1 MPLMEKVIDTC
12 AYSREVGTA
21 AFRYK
26 NYGVIVHARDLII
39 FNADNEAA
47 GVEVIDFL
55 KNTLDSAGNIT
66 GKIKTY

>member
-1 MPLMEKVIDTC
+1 MPIMEKTIDTC

-26 NYGVIVHARDLII
+26 NYGVIVHPRDLII

-47 GVEVIDFL
+47 AVEVINFL
-55 KNTLDSAGNIT
+55 KNTLSNAGEKIT
-66 GKIKTY
+66 KV

>member
-1 MPLMEKVIDTC
+1 MPVMEKAIDGC

-26 NYGVIVHARDLII
+26 TFGIIVHSREIII

-47 GVEVIDFL
+47 AIEVIDFL
-55 KNTLDSAGNIT
+55 KNIVASHDKIT
-66 GKIKTY
+66 EKIKTY

>member
-1 MPLMEKVIDTC
+1 MPLMENVIDTC

-26 NYGVIVHARDLII
+26 NYGVIVHPRDIII

-47 GVEVIDFL
+47 AVEVIDFL
-55 KNTLDSAGNIT
+55 KNTLNNAGEISA
-66 GKIKTY
+66 KAQQ